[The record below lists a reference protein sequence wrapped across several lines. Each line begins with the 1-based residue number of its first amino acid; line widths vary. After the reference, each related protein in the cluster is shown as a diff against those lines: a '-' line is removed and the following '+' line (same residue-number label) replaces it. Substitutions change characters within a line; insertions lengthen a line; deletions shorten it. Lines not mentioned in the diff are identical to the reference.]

1 MQCTEIVKIWAMS
14 CCFPVQF
21 TQVLPL
27 SLIWC
32 SNLHHWQIIASETHS
47 KFTLNLPLNYRI
59 WIVFSRIVPKWSESK
74 LSLHTNLRVPVI
86 KFFLVRHSPK
96 EQLSYSLYS
105 RTSGWSIH
113 LLLIRK
119 CEISIVLHRWQSLPS
134 KAFYLSILNN
144 ILENCNLCNH
154 KKILIIVYSDAWAF
168 MNGINTLYYFFKAS
182 ELLKIKQNLLPQVF
196 LHCIQPNTRR
206 LSVDSTNVWY
216 NLPFPNSIL
225 KLRPRLVSHQ
235 RASNNTID
243 CLIRCFQ
250 S

>member
-1 MQCTEIVKIWAMS
+1 M
-14 CCFPVQF
+14 
-21 TQVLPL
+21 
-27 SLIWC
+27 
-32 SNLHHWQIIASETHS
+32 
-47 KFTLNLPLNYRI
+47 
-59 WIVFSRIVPKWSESK
+59 
-74 LSLHTNLRVPVI
+74 SLHINLRVPVI
-86 KFFLVRHSPK
+86 KFFLVRHSTK

-134 KAFYLSILNN
+134 KAFYLSVLNN
-144 ILENCNLCNH
+144 VLENYNLCNH
-154 KKILIIVYSDAWAF
+154 KKILELIIVYSDAWAF

-235 RASNNTID
+235 RASDKTSTVWIDVFNPKSCVVLTNN
-243 CLIRCFQ
+243 
-250 S
+250 